1 MQVIDILLI
10 DDNKDFCRS
19 LRNRFLLIG
28 EDIDLNIQVRD
39 FQNLEDGFAEL
50 EKDSKYKAVILDAK
64 ALITTDQETPDLDF
78 LPVALHRLEK
88 LNQKTGRVHTPFAVI
103 TGYYDNFLSFDTL
116 IKEQKGKLF
125 DKTSQE
131 EEMLQY
137 LLSEIKNAENTKIE
151 KQFADVFEVFDKGF
165 LDSSYR
171 TDLLNVLKNL
181 ETPTQLKDKFNPLR
195 KFLEP
200 VYKAIKAKDTNL
212 IPDIV
217 FYNRNGKDI
226 NLDWIQRYITG
237 QRVTI
242 PPPPNRNGKDYQQDA
257 IISFHT
263 GWGIKYLEE
272 LGSKISHDYTDEVT
286 IYTYKSAVFAL
297 LEILL
302 WFKNL
307 MENP

>member
-10 DDNKDFCRS
+10 DDDKQFCQS
-19 LRNRFLLIG
+19 LRSRFLSIG
-28 EDIDLNIQVRD
+28 EDSDLNIQVKG
-39 FQNLEDGFAEL
+39 FQNLEEGFAEL

-64 ALITTDQETPDLDF
+64 ALIKTDQETADLNF

-125 DKTSQE
+125 DKSSQE
-131 EEMLQY
+131 EEMLEY
-137 LLSEIKNAENTKIE
+137 LLKEIENAENTKIE
-151 KQFADVFEVFDKGF
+151 KQYADVFEVFDKGY

-171 TDLLNVLKNL
+171 TDLLNILKNL
-181 ETPTQLKDKFNPLR
+181 ENPTQLKDKFNPLR

-200 VYKAIKAKDTNL
+200 IYKAIKAKDTNL
-212 IPDIV
+212 IPDTV
-217 FYNRNGKDI
+217 FYNRNGRDV

-242 PPPPNRNGKDYQQDA
+242 PPPPNRNGIDYQQDA
-257 IISFHT
+257 IISFHA

-272 LGSKISHDYTDEVT
+272 LGSKISHDYADEVT

-302 WFKNL
+302 WFKRL
-307 MENP
+307 MEKP

>member
-10 DDNKDFCRS
+10 DDEKEYCQS
-19 LRNRFLLIG
+19 LRSRFLSIG
-28 EDIDLNIQVRD
+28 EDSDLNIQVKG

-50 EKDSKYKAVILDAK
+50 EKDNKYKAVILDAK
-64 ALITTDQETPDLDF
+64 ALIKTDQETADLDF

-88 LNQKTGRVHTPFAVI
+88 LNQKTGRIHTPFAVI

-125 DKTSQE
+125 DKSSQE

-137 LLSEIKNAENTKIE
+137 LLNEIENSENTKIE
-151 KQFADVFEVFDKGF
+151 KQYADVFEVFNKGY
-165 LDSSYR
+165 LTSSYR
-171 TDLLNVLKNL
+171 TDLLEILRNL
-181 ETPTQLKDKFNPLR
+181 ENTSRLKDKFNPLR

-200 VYKAIKAKDTNL
+200 IYKAIKAKNTSL

-217 FYNRNGKDI
+217 FYNRNGKDV
-226 NLDWIQRYITG
+226 NLDWIHRYITG
-237 QRVTI
+237 QKVTI
-242 PPPPNRNGKDYQQDA
+242 PPPPNRNGIDYQRDS
-257 IISFHT
+257 IIPFHT

-286 IYTYKSAVFAL
+286 IYAYKSAVFGL

-302 WFKNL
+302 WFRNL
-307 MENP
+307 MEKP